1 MKSRVKSPKR
11 KSVRRKLHVKKS
23 RSVRRKLPVKK
34 SRSVRRKLPVKKSRS
49 VLHKSPVKKSR
60 SVRRKTNVKKSRSVR
75 HKTNVKKS
83 RSVRRKTNVKKSRSV
98 RRKSPV
104 KKSRSVRRK
113 THGKKSRSMLKGGVD
128 GFYNTSINLVT
139 HLVSKD
145 SQLNPTIVIPNQV
158 TDMYTGSVYT
168 PSNVSPNIV
177 VQSFEKENI
186 ESINDEAYDMYM
198 SAKHG
203 SYGKT
208 EIVSLYDKIGSLYIC
223 SKPIEDLW
231 NKLALELKLN
241 IAIFNG
247 ESDAFQYKFLDESN
261 YINGINILKSCSS
274 DKMAKELNN
283 KYNTNGKFFIG
294 IRGTTHN
301 YGSSFYMCKKR
312 LEIEAKDF
320 VDEYEKYPDTFPI
333 VRIIKIFFN
342 NFNSR
347 DCSIFTIEKIKSK
360 LESVKGKN
368 KFGITNKDY
377 YFNSDFQQNC
387 TSDICTIDVEF
398 EKYIN
403 DIMKEIEQEKKVK
416 NERIAK
422 IEEERRVRNRLVSV
436 TPDGT
441 DITKE
446 YEKFFNKRAFKDD
459 FDTLKYNE
467 SNDTIEVDTF
477 YVDDNHAEYKIY
489 LKKSD
494 KNREYYFVER
504 MNPEHDPDSEF
515 GDGSFYMDSVGDHLR
530 FDGEYYSD
538 NDSDSEW

>member
-1 MKSRVKSPKR
+1 
-11 KSVRRKLHVKKS
+11 
-23 RSVRRKLPVKK
+23 
-34 SRSVRRKLPVKKSRS
+34 
-49 VLHKSPVKKSR
+49 
-60 SVRRKTNVKKSRSVR
+60 
-75 HKTNVKKS
+75 
-83 RSVRRKTNVKKSRSV
+83 
-98 RRKSPV
+98 
-104 KKSRSVRRK
+104 
-113 THGKKSRSMLKGGVD
+113 MLKGGV
-128 GFYNTSINLVT
+128 GVLYNTSINLVT
-139 HLVSKD
+139 RLVSKD

-158 TDMYTGSVYT
+158 TDMDTGSVYI

-186 ESINDEAYDMYM
+186 ERINAEADYMYM

-203 SYGKT
+203 TYSNT
-208 EIVSLYDKIGSLYIC
+208 EIVSLYDTIGSLYIC
-223 SKPIEDLW
+223 SKPIQDLW
-231 NKLALELKLN
+231 NKLALELELN

-247 ESDAFQYKFLDESN
+247 ENDAFQYKHLDESN
-261 YINGINILKSCSS
+261 YIKGINILKSCSS

-333 VRIIKIFFN
+333 LRIIKIFFN

-347 DCSIFTIEKIKSK
+347 DCSIFTIKKIKAK
-360 LESVKGKN
+360 LESVKGKK

-403 DIMKEIEQEKKVK
+403 DIIKEIEQEEKDKK
-416 NERIAK
+416 ERIDK
-422 IEEERRVRNRLVSV
+422 ISEEKRVLNETRNTLVSV
-436 TPDGT
+436 TPDST

-467 SNDTIEVDTF
+467 SNDTIEVDDH
-477 YVDDNHAEYKIY
+477 VEYKIY

-494 KNREYYFVER
+494 KNKEYYFVER
-504 MNPEHDPDSEF
+504 MNPEYDPDSEF
-515 GDGSFYMDSVGDHLR
+515 GDGSFYMDSFGVHLR

-538 NDSDSEW
+538 SDSE

>member
-1 MKSRVKSPKR
+1 M
-11 KSVRRKLHVKKS
+11 
-23 RSVRRKLPVKK
+23 
-34 SRSVRRKLPVKKSRS
+34 
-49 VLHKSPVKKSR
+49 
-60 SVRRKTNVKKSRSVR
+60 
-75 HKTNVKKS
+75 
-83 RSVRRKTNVKKSRSV
+83 
-98 RRKSPV
+98 
-104 KKSRSVRRK
+104 
-113 THGKKSRSMLKGGVD
+113 
-128 GFYNTSINLVT
+128 
-139 HLVSKD
+139 
-145 SQLNPTIVIPNQV
+145 VIPNTV
-158 TDMYTGSVYT
+158 RDPDTGLDYI
-168 PSNVSPNIV
+168 PSIVFPNTV
-177 VQSFEKENI
+177 VQNFEKENI
-186 ESINDEAYDMYM
+186 ESINDAAYNMYM
-198 SAKHG
+198 LAT
-203 SYGKT
+203 YGNYGNT

-223 SKPIEDLW
+223 SKPIQDLW

-274 DKMAKELNN
+274 DKMAKDLNI

-360 LESVKGKN
+360 LASAAKEVVEKKLVNKKKKEVVKKKLVN
-368 KFGITNKDY
+368 KKEFGIKNKDY
-377 YFNSDFQQNC
+377 YFNSDFQQDC
-387 TSDICTIDVEF
+387 TPDICTIDVEF

-403 DIMKEIEQEKKVK
+403 DIMEEIEQEKKVE

-422 IEEERRVRNRLVSV
+422 IKEGKRVLIETRNILVSN

-446 YEKFFNKRAFKDD
+446 YEKFFDKRAFEDD
-459 FDTLKYNE
+459 FDTVKYNE
-467 SNDTIEVDTF
+467 SNDTID
-477 YVDDNHAEYKIY
+477 VDDDHAEYKIY
-489 LKKSD
+489 LKKSN

-504 MNPEHDPDSEF
+504 MNPEDDQDSEF
-515 GDGSFYMDSVGDHLR
+515 GYGSFYMNSDGEHLR
-530 FDGEYYSD
+530 FNGEYYSD
-538 NDSDSEW
+538 NDSDSES